1 MHLPIAATNL
11 TQGFIFRQNKN
22 KLIAQKDLCMESLS
36 KLVPLADAALELT
49 SLAVPQAS
57 WARTAK
63 NIVSLLMD
71 LSYSGGVRSGNQLQ
85 CR

>member
-63 NIVSLLMD
+63 NIVSLLID
-71 LSYSGGVRSGNQLQ
+71 LSHSGGVRSSNQLQ
-85 CR
+85 GR

>member
-1 MHLPIAATNL
+1 
-11 TQGFIFRQNKN
+11 
-22 KLIAQKDLCMESLS
+22 METLS
-36 KLVPLADAALELT
+36 KLVPLADAALDLT

-71 LSYSGGVRSGNQLQ
+71 LSYSGGVRSSNQLQ
-85 CR
+85 GR